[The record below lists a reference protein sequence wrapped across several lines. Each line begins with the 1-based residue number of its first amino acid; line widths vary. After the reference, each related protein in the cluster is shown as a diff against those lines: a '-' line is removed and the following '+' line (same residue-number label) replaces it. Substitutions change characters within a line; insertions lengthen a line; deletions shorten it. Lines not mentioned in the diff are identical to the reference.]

1 MARAAYKMGLAE
13 EDFSDEIISA
23 FKNHKLPTSY
33 EFETEEILGILKHDK
48 KINKNLINVILPIK
62 IGEVIS
68 KKITFEELSEII
80 DLGKE
85 NE

>member
-1 MARAAYKMGLAE
+1 ME
-13 EDFSDEIISA
+13 
-23 FKNHKLPTSY
+23 
-33 EFETEEILGILKHDK
+33 ILKHDK
-48 KINKNLINVILPIK
+48 KINKNLINVILPVK

-68 KKITFEELSEII
+68 KKITFDELKKII